1 MGRKSARKKDFKT
14 LAMLAAT
21 LHVAFGSTP
30 RPPLEVH
37 WDAFFNLNPHLS
49 IGRFSCHIEVLF
61 GVVDQVVQL
70 RVAFL
75 GAPVRGVVVMPMV
88 GDPHLVW

>member
-1 MGRKSARKKDFKT
+1 
-14 LAMLAAT
+14 MLAAT

-30 RPPLEVH
+30 RPPLKVH
-37 WDAFFNLNPHLS
+37 SDAFFNFDPHLR
-49 IGRFSCHIEVLF
+49 IGRSSCHVEVLL
-61 GVVDQVVQL
+61 GVGAQVVQL
-70 RVAFL
+70 AVAFL

>member
-1 MGRKSARKKDFKT
+1 
-14 LAMLAAT
+14 MLAAT
-21 LHVAFGSTP
+21 LHVAFDSTP

-37 WDAFFNLNPHLS
+37 WDAFFNFNFNPHLS
-49 IGRFSCHIEVLF
+49 IGRPSCHIEVLL

-75 GAPVRGVVVMPMV
+75 GAPVWGVVVMPMV